1 MPQYFKGQGL
11 LTLSLDTGISL
22 ASATNPKILYVKPD
36 GTKSSWVATINGT
49 KVEKDLSNT
58 DIDQAG
64 VWQVQSYVEI
74 SGEKGFGEIESI
86 EFNNT
91 LT

>member
-11 LTLSLDTGISL
+11 LTISLDTGITL
-22 ASATNPKILYVKPD
+22 TSATNPKILYIKPD
-36 GTKSSWVATINGT
+36 GTKGSWSATINGM
-49 KVEKDLSNT
+49 KVEKDLANT

-64 VWQVQSYVEI
+64 TWQFQSYIEI
-74 SGEKGFGEIESI
+74 GGEKGFGEIESI
-86 EFNNT
+86 EFNNP